1 MRRHSI
7 SVTEYVIRNK
17 YLLILYVGVI
27 AGTFFANIFGR
38 ENINSW
44 GLYNNEYLEMMTA
57 VSFDYRQLFGYVALE
72 RAKLFGLMLLC
83 GLTSVSTVCMLGFM
97 LLGGFE
103 FGIMV
108 SMAVM
113 QYGGAGVILVLVSLF
128 PQWIFYIAAVMLM
141 CRYCYGAKEKKTVK
155 KEKAPATALMLV
167 LIVAGVCTEVLLNPM
182 LIKNLIYVIY

>member
-1 MRRHSI
+1 MRRHLS

-17 YLLILYVGVI
+17 YLLILYIGVI

-44 GLYNNEYLEMMTA
+44 GLYNNDYLEMMTA
-57 VSFDYRQLFGYVALE
+57 VSFDYGQLFGYVTLE
-72 RAKLFGLMLLC
+72 RVKLFGLMLLC
-83 GLTSVSTVCMLGFM
+83 GLTYVSTLCMIGFM
-97 LLGGFE
+97 IVGGFE
-103 FGIMV
+103 FGIMI

-113 QYGGAGVILVLVSLF
+113 QYGGVGVILVLISLF
-128 PQWIFYIAAVMLM
+128 PQWIFYIAAVILM
-141 CRYCYGAKEKKTVK
+141 CRYYYSGGDKRSVK